1 MRKQYAASMYSEKS
15 ATSARSG
22 RSFLSMTFKQPK
34 VGFWKSLKSWK
45 SNSSNTTVII
55 KKEQDDISSVISS
68 SASSSASSLG
78 SYTKLKRL
86 LFLPSFNNTTTST
99 ATRTPSSSTNSNEDD
114 DDDDENNHGTQERQ
128 DKRRNTYQEPSSEVV
143 VASPSRRRAKSDKGI
158 LLRDAQAVAARR
170 RERRQRQPS
179 ERVTFIEP
187 SPVPRFR
194 NAPPLPPAS
203 PPYLDIIMQQ
213 DESSRTS
220 IIQDEQEEPIIFT
233 TPFEHTNK
241 SNNNNNN
248 DSSNDNNDTNNDN
261 NMTTLS
267 QRKKKK
273 KRPHL
278 CFRSPLQRGQTL
290 TFTLHNV
297 TPEEHIIV
305 FKFLTSNAKLQRQSR
320 RHSSASLLTLPQ
332 KDTYSSNSSKWTSF
346 ASQSHSSLMERYFV
360 RPSAGRMIATD
371 QMDIMLFLNQVP
383 EDLALNEIL
392 KDKILLRWAVIQRN
406 TKVDAWIKA
415 QPDSTRR
422 KWLEMLVEQWPDQVI
437 VRETRLKIRF
447 V

>member
-1 MRKQYAASMYSEKS
+1 MN
-15 ATSARSG
+15 
-22 RSFLSMTFKQPK
+22 LKQPK
-34 VGFWKSLKSWK
+34 ISFWKSLKSWK
-45 SNSSNTTVII
+45 SNGSNTTIMI
-55 KKEQDDISSVISS
+55 KKEQDDISSVLSS

-86 LFLPSFNNTTTST
+86 LFLPSLNNTTTLTST
-99 ATRTPSSSTNSNEDD
+99 TTTTGTGTTASSTNSNDD
-114 DDDDENNHGTQERQ
+114 ENDDENNHLSKQRQ
-128 DKRRNTYQEPSSEVV
+128 DKRRNTYQEPSTEVLV
-143 VASPSRRRAKSDKGI
+143 TSSSRRRAKSDKGI

-213 DESSRTS
+213 DGSNRTS

-233 TPFEHTNK
+233 TPFEPSDNM
-241 SNNNNNN
+241 NNNNN
-248 DSSNDNNDTNNDN
+248 DLMSNDNNNDN
-261 NMTTLS
+261 NMTALL

-290 TFTLHNV
+290 TFTLNNV

-320 RHSSASLLTLPQ
+320 RHSSASLLSPSHQ
-332 KDTYSSNSSKWTSF
+332 QNTYNNSNNKWPSF

-360 RPSAGRMIATD
+360 RPSAGRMIETD

-383 EDLALNEIL
+383 ENLAPNEIL

-406 TKVDAWIKA
+406 TKVDAWIQA